1 MNRTRPQFTPEALFG
16 KVRGVF
22 KEHSSDKQGHY
33 GISTADCLM
42 SAFAM
47 FSLKY
52 PSLLQFDQA
61 RKHKVLSHNLKMLYG
76 VKEIPCDTY
85 MRERLDGQ
93 PVEIVR
99 KAIKPLIGELQR
111 AKALEQWKF
120 LGKYYPISLDATGF
134 FSSEQVHCEYCCE
147 KKYKKGTD
155 EEYTI
160 YNHQMLV
167 GVIVHPDMRQVL
179 PIGFEPIIKADGDT
193 KNDCERNAAKR
204 WLKNFRR
211 DYPQLPVVFLGD
223 GLFSNAPFIQ
233 EVEAHRGK
241 YIIIAKEKDHKHL
254 YDYFWKAEELD
265 MVEFKETIKGV
276 QKRYRYMSNVPL
288 NDSHPDLLVNVVFYE
303 EIDKKNVKHQWLW
316 VTNLELTDHKI
327 VKEIARGGRCRWKI
341 ENETFNTLKN
351 QGYHYEHNFGH
362 GYKTLS
368 NLLAG
373 LMLLAFLVDQCLEA
387 LTVEFKGALAKC
399 GSRINLWE
407 TIRFL
412 FGWVLIGNWDKLY
425 RSILDPPAFAF

>member
-1 MNRTRPQFTPEALFG
+1 
-16 KVRGVF
+16 
-22 KEHSSDKQGHY
+22 
-33 GISTADCLM
+33 
-42 SAFAM
+42 
-47 FSLKY
+47 
-52 PSLLQFDQA
+52 
-61 RKHKVLSHNLKMLYG
+61 
-76 VKEIPCDTY
+76 
-85 MRERLDGQ
+85 
-93 PVEIVR
+93 
-99 KAIKPLIGELQR
+99 
-111 AKALEQWKF
+111 
-120 LGKYYPISLDATGF
+120 
-134 FSSEQVHCEYCCE
+134 
-147 KKYKKGTD
+147 
-155 EEYTI
+155 
-160 YNHQMLV
+160 MLV

-179 PIGFEPIIKADGDT
+179 PIGFEPINKADGDT
-193 KNDCERNAAKR
+193 KNDCERNATKR
-204 WLKNFRR
+204 CLKNFRR

-233 EVEAHRGK
+233 EVEVHRGK

-254 YDYFWKAEELD
+254 YDYFWKAEEPD

-276 QKRYRYMSNVPL
+276 QQRYRYMSNVPL

-327 VKEIARGGRCRWKI
+327 VKEIAGAGRCRWKI

-412 FGWVLIGNWDKLY
+412 FSWVLIGNWDKLY